1 MFIQTEETPNPATLK
16 FIPGVSVLGNSTM
29 DFPTREVAGTSP
41 LAARLF
47 DIEGVDRVFF
57 GGDFITVTANEAE
70 WHVLKPPILGAIMEH
85 FSAGLPLVDE
95 ASAVSGAESA
105 ADQGEDSEIVVQIKE
120 LLDTRV
126 RPAVAQDGGD
136 IIFHGFEEGVV
147 YLQMQGSCSGCPS
160 STMTL
165 KHGIENMLKHYI
177 PEVESVQP
185 V

>member
-16 FIPGVSVLGNSTM
+16 FIPGTNVLGTSTM
-29 DFPTREVAGTSP
+29 DFPDRDAAQASP

-47 DIEGVDRVFF
+47 DIEGVHRVFF
-57 GGDFITVTANEAE
+57 GGDFITVTADEVE
-70 WHVLKPPILGAIMEH
+70 WHILKPPILGAIMEH
-85 FSAGLPLVDE
+85 FTTGLPLVNETAE
-95 ASAVSGAESA
+95 APESSSE
-105 ADQGEDSEIVVQIKE
+105 QSEDSEIVVQIKE

-136 IIFHGFEEGVV
+136 IIFHGYEDGIV

-160 STMTL
+160 SSATL
-165 KHGIENMLKHYI
+165 KDGIENLLRHYI
-177 PEVESVQP
+177 PEIKSVEP

>member
-16 FIPGVSVLGNSTM
+16 FIPGTTVLGARTM
-29 DFPTREVAGTSP
+29 DFPNRESAGTSP
-41 LAARLF
+41 LAVKLF
-47 DIEGVDRVFF
+47 EIEGVDRVFF
-57 GGDFITVTANEAE
+57 GGDFITVTARDIE

-85 FSAGLPLVDE
+85 FTAGLSVLDE
-95 ASAVSGAESA
+95 VPEGGESGSSLDE
-105 ADQGEDSEIVVQIKE
+105 EDNEIVNQIKE

-147 YLQMQGSCSGCPS
+147 YLQMQGSCQGCPS

-177 PEVESVQP
+177 PEVESVEP

>member
-16 FIPGVSVLGNSTM
+16 FIPGTTVLGARTM
-29 DFPTREVAGTSP
+29 DFPNRESAGTSP
-41 LAARLF
+41 LAAKLF
-47 DIEGVDRVFF
+47 EIEGVDRVFF
-57 GGDFITVTANEAE
+57 GGDFITVTARDIE

-85 FSAGLPLVDE
+85 FTAGLSVLDE
-95 ASAVSGAESA
+95 APAGGESGSSSDE
-105 ADQGEDSEIVVQIKE
+105 EDNEVVVQIKE

-147 YLQMQGSCSGCPS
+147 YLQMQGSCQGCPS

-177 PEVESVQP
+177 PEVESVEP